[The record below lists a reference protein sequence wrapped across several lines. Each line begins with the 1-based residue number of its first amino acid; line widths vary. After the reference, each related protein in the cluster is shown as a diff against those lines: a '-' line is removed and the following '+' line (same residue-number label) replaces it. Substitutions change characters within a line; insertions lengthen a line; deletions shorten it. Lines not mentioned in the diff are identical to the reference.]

1 MDYLKLCINWNKY
14 LYENA
19 SLLTEAPHFEISEL
33 PSEFIESLPDDV
45 KEFAKEWEV
54 IDFAF
59 ERCPA
64 GKSPKRFV
72 VPYVYQGQK
81 KDLYF
86 DLARNMSG
94 YIEPTEQ
101 DLLDRQQNKIPVAT
115 DAWYDAF
122 LSRVDSERH
131 APPKTV
137 CLTEQ
142 KKNSK
147 EVKRLC
153 VFDFDGTLFRSP
165 EPPSDFKG
173 NWNASKESLGEPNV
187 PEIPQEEWWFKTTV
201 AAAESAIA
209 DEDTYSIM
217 MTGRMDR
224 NFHDRIIQLLH
235 QQSLEFEDV
244 FLNDSG
250 QDTVDFKVSKI
261 NKFIKKFPNL
271 KKLEMWEDK
280 QEHIEKFTEA
290 LDNRG
295 FELEI
300 HKVEPII
307 GEASKIPNEP
317 NFLKFVKEG
326 KTFKLIK

>member
-1 MDYLKLCINWNKY
+1 MDYLKLCMNWNKY
-14 LYENA
+14 LYENS

-33 PSEFIESLPDDV
+33 PAEFIDSLPDDV
-45 KEFAKEWEV
+45 REFAKEWEV

-59 ERCPA
+59 ERCPN

-72 VPYVYQGQK
+72 VPYVHQGQQ

-115 DAWYDAF
+115 EAWYDAF

-131 APPKTV
+131 APPKTA
-137 CLTEQ
+137 CLTEE
-142 KKNSK
+142 KKNAK
-147 EVKRLC
+147 EISTLC

-165 EPPSDFKG
+165 EPPKDFKG
-173 NWNASKESLGEPNV
+173 NWHASKESLGEPNV
-187 PEIPQEEWWFKTTV
+187 PEIPQEQWWFKTTV
-201 AAAESAIA
+201 GAAESAIA
-209 DEDTYSIM
+209 DEDTYTIM

-224 NFHDRIIQLLH
+224 NFHDRILQLLH
-235 QQSLEFEDV
+235 QQSLEFNDV

-250 QDTVDFKVSKI
+250 GDTVDFKVSKI

-280 QEHIEKFTEA
+280 QEHIQQFHEA
-290 LDNRG
+290 FDNRG

-307 GEASKIPNEP
+307 GEASKASDEP
-317 NFLKFVKEG
+317 KFLKFMKEG

>member
-1 MDYLKLCINWNKY
+1 MDYLKLCMNWNKY

-33 PSEFIESLPDDV
+33 PAEFIESLPDDV
-45 KEFAKEWEV
+45 REFAKEWEV

-72 VPYVYQGQK
+72 VPYVHQGQQ

-94 YIEPTEQ
+94 YIEPTDQ

-131 APPKTV
+131 APPKTA

-142 KKNSK
+142 KKK
-147 EVKRLC
+147 TGDIKRLC

-165 EPPSDFKG
+165 EPPEGFKG
-173 NWNASKESLGEPNV
+173 NWYASKESLGEPNI
-187 PEIPQEEWWFKTTV
+187 PELPQEEFWFKTIV
-201 AAAESAIA
+201 KSAEECMA
-209 DEDTYSIM
+209 DEESYVVM

-224 NFHDRIIQLLH
+224 NFHDRIYQLLE
-235 QQSLEFEDV
+235 QQSLNFDEV
-244 FLNDSG
+244 YLNDSG
-250 QDTVDFKVSKI
+250 QDTVEFKTAKI
-261 NKFIKKFPNL
+261 NKLIKKLPYI

-280 QEHIEKFTEA
+280 EEHIKKFHEA
-290 LDNRG
+290 FDNKD
-295 FELEI
+295 FSFEI

-307 GEASKIPNEP
+307 EEGNKSTTEP
-317 NFLKFVKEG
+317 IFPQFIREG
-326 KTFKLIK
+326 KNFKLKK